1 MHDGRL
7 VYSTEGGRIDYCPR
21 CGHPRHECACRQPV
35 GRGDGVVRIS
45 RERHHRHGKVVT
57 LVAGLPGDG
66 TRLTELAAG
75 LRRLC
80 GSGGTVKEGVL
91 EIQGDHRDRIAARL
105 AELGYR
111 VKLAGG

>member
-1 MHDGRL
+1 
-7 VYSTEGGRIDYCPR
+7 
-21 CGHPRHECACRQPV
+21 
-35 GRGDGVVRIS
+35 
-45 RERHHRHGKVVT
+45 VVT